1 MIDFTPFVENDPR
14 KYRPTVTVTV
24 ESLTNRCEVMLPSDL
39 IKGKSILDVGCALGA
54 MGYWSLENGVYQYD
68 GVEIQDGYKD
78 KARELLASYD
88 NANIYKFLGYTS
100 ESYDIVVAA
109 GVIHGT
115 IDLISLLHQIC
126 SKAREYVILE
136 THLIAGVEP
145 SIALT
150 MGNMIKF
157 EDVNNPFSGVQLM
170 PNRPAIDLLMKCN
183 GFDLDVDL
191 FPKPILGSH
200 DAYNTKTGADRFIA
214 RYKRSGKMTTLEEA
228 IYVGV

>member
-1 MIDFTPFVENDPR
+1 MIDFTPFVDNDPR
-14 KYRPTVTVTV
+14 KDRATVTVTV
-24 ESLTNRCEVMLPSDL
+24 ESLTNRCEVMLPPEL

-54 MGYWSLENGVYQYD
+54 MGHWSLENGAYQYD

-88 NANIYKFLGYTS
+88 NSNIYKFLGYTS

-115 IDLISLLHQIC
+115 LDLISILHQIC
-126 SKAREYVILE
+126 SKAREYVIIE
-136 THLIAGVEP
+136 THLDDGVEP

-150 MGNMIKF
+150 MGNMINF
-157 EDVNNPFSGVQLM
+157 ADVNKPFSGLQMV

-183 GFDLDVDL
+183 GFDLDADL

-200 DAYNTKTGADRFIA
+200 DAYNTRTGADRFIA
-214 RYKRSGKMTTLEEA
+214 RYKRSSKMDTLEEA
-228 IYVGV
+228 IHVGV